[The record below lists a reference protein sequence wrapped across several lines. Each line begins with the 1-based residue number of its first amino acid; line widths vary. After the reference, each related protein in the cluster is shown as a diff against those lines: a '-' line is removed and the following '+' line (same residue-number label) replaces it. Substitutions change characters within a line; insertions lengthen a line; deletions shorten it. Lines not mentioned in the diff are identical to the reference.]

1 MGPRGDFRPSGI
13 DLGVSEGSILV
24 LFRCSFVQVGRLAR
38 RRAEPHFD
46 SVWASPN
53 EVRRFRA
60 RVKNRRKIGPD
71 TPLALVT
78 QQLVCERRLF
88 RVRTPQNGPQE
99 LCGAPW
105 EASWGPL
112 GRSWITLGSLLGR
125 SWALLSALGALSGH
139 SWSDLGAIMIAL
151 GIAWTILDRPWIDF
165 GRSSSRF

>member
-1 MGPRGDFRPSGI
+1 MI
-13 DLGVSEGSILV
+13 W
-24 LFRCSFVQVGRLAR
+24 RCCFAQVGRIAR

-60 RVKNRRKIGPD
+60 RLKIRRKIGPD
-71 TPLALVT
+71 TPLAQVA

-99 LCGAPW
+99 LSGAPW
-105 EASWGPL
+105 EASWRPL
-112 GRSWITLGSLLGR
+112 RRSWITLGSLLGR
-125 SWALLSALGALSGH
+125 SSALLSALGALSRH
-139 SWSDLGAIMIAL
+139 SWSDLETIMIAF
-151 GIAWTILDRPWIDF
+151 GIAWTILDRPWVDF